1 MKLPAPLACLTAVA
15 VEAETEAGDPDIPP
29 PLELDIFP
37 RMHGLVPVFKF
48 WLFNSLGN
56 VLGGG
61 GENCPGASNIR
72 VGICSSGKCST
83 LRGRAWP
90 SLTIA
95 RRSID
100 R

>member
-48 WLFNSLGN
+48 WL
-56 VLGGG
+56 
-61 GENCPGASNIR
+61 
-72 VGICSSGKCST
+72 
-83 LRGRAWP
+83 
-90 SLTIA
+90 
-95 RRSID
+95 
-100 R
+100 